1 MNFWLVPK
9 LVKLSLIE
17 ISIKSR
23 SLRVDGGDAMN
34 EFEYSQ

>member
-17 ISIKSR
+17 ISIRSR
-23 SLRVDGGDAMN
+23 GLRVDGVDVMN